1 MAEKRVS
8 VRLSATGGRQVKDAL
23 RGVGE
28 AGQQGFRRLSREMEA
43 ANRRLARFARQATR
57 IARVVGAAAAAAG
70 AALIR
75 SGLQT
80 VDAQAKLAQSLAT
93 TTASVQVLARAAD
106 LSGNSFRELEAGSA
120 RLTRRL
126 SLFAAD
132 GSGPAADAIRRL
144 GLNAAELLALPL
156 DQRIARVTEAIRQNA
171 AASEQAAL
179 FSQLFGDRAFVAFQ
193 RLDPAQL
200 RQANDELRRF
210 GVLVSDADADRIEET
225 NDAISR
231 LGLLWRGLSNQL
243 AVAAAPALQGAAE
256 GLARL
261 GEVGG
266 PIQRVFTGISDAL
279 VLLIDNVGRVAST
292 AAAFAGF
299 LAGRWV
305 AGLAAAA
312 LSVRGLATA
321 LVVLRGA
328 LIRTGIGALIV
339 GAGELIY
346 QFTRLVAATGG
357 IGEALGLLKDA
368 AAEAWDRIALRAGA
382 AWARVEAGWAAA
394 QATIL
399 EGLQGATEAVVGWG
413 NSTVA
418 TFSGA
423 FEAVKATWGALPEA
437 IGDFAFQAANA
448 LIDGVESMIN
458 GVVARINRFIT
469 RLNAALSNLPDW
481 ATGEGGLSIGRLD
494 PVELGGVENPFA
506 GAASAVGD
514 AAGEAFRAAMGRT
527 YVDAPDLFGGMAA
540 DARGRAAGYTEAAG
554 MLTEAAARPMTA
566 WQALKDAVA
575 GAGTDGA
582 AALEA
587 AKDSADRFEDAL
599 GAAGQAATEAGA
611 AASAA
616 APSTERAVTG
626 WQAVTA
632 ALSDYASKAR
642 DIGGDIG
649 QSLVGAFRSAE
660 NAVGEFVKTG
670 KLKVR
675 DLVTSLI
682 ADLAQIAAR
691 RFILGPIAGALGNA
705 LGGAGGL
712 FASVLHAG
720 GMVGAP
726 GPGRMAPAAAFA
738 AATRMHSGGTLGLR
752 HDEVPAILQRGE
764 RVLSRRETRD
774 YDAPRRDHEPAPVV
788 NISIQTRDAESFRQ
802 SRTQVAADI
811 SRAVAMGRRGM

>member
-1 MAEKRVS
+1 MRHWSPKRTECCPARSPLSSSRWLPGGNRRSSRTAAASSAESIARVRLTRSAGKPLPNRPSTAFAARLPFVLTIMRGRVSRRDTYFKGRAAARFTVPADTGGSHMAEKRVS

-80 VDAQAKLAQSLAT
+80 IDAQAKLAQSLAT

-106 LSGNSFRELEAGSA
+106 LSGNTFRELEAGSA

-132 GSGPAADAIRRL
+132 GSGPAADAIGRL
-144 GLNAAELLALPL
+144 GLNAAELLRLPL
-156 DQRIARVTEAIRQNA
+156 DERIARVTEAIRQNA

-231 LGLLWRGLSNQL
+231 LGLIWRGLSNQL
-243 AVAAAPALQGAAE
+243 AVAAAPALQSAAE

-266 PIQRVFTGISDAL
+266 PIQRVFTGLSDAL

-346 QFTRLVAATGG
+346 QFTRLVAAAGG
-357 IGEALGLLKDA
+357 IGEALSLLKDV

-423 FEAVKATWGALPEA
+423 FDAVKATWGALPAA

-458 GVVARINRFIT
+458 GVVARI
-469 RLNAALSNLPDW
+469 
-481 ATGEGGLSIGRLD
+481 G
-494 PVELGGVENPFA
+494 PV
-506 GAASAVGD
+506 
-514 AAGEAFRAAMGRT
+514 
-527 YVDAPDLFGGMAA
+527 
-540 DARGRAAGYTEAAG
+540 AREVW
-554 MLTEAAARPMTA
+554 E
-566 WQALKDAVA
+566 
-575 GAGTDGA
+575 
-582 AALEA
+582 
-587 AKDSADRFEDAL
+587 FEVS
-599 GAAGQAATEAGA
+599 G
-611 AASAA
+611 
-616 APSTERAVTG
+616 
-626 WQAVTA
+626 
-632 ALSDYASKAR
+632 
-642 DIGGDIG
+642 
-649 QSLVGAFRSAE
+649 
-660 NAVGEFVKTG
+660 
-670 KLKVR
+670 LKV
-675 DLVTSLI
+675 V
-682 ADLAQIAAR
+682 
-691 RFILGPIAGALGNA
+691 
-705 LGGAGGL
+705 
-712 FASVLHAG
+712 
-720 GMVGAP
+720 
-726 GPGRMAPAAAFA
+726 
-738 AATRMHSGGTLGLR
+738 
-752 HDEVPAILQRGE
+752 
-764 RVLSRRETRD
+764 
-774 YDAPRRDHEPAPVV
+774 
-788 NISIQTRDAESFRQ
+788 Q
-802 SRTQVAADI
+802 S
-811 SRAVAMGRRGM
+811 

>member
-80 VDAQAKLAQSLAT
+80 IDAQAKLAQSLAT

-132 GSGPAADAIRRL
+132 GSGPAADAIQRL
-144 GLNAAELLALPL
+144 GLNAAELLRLPL

-210 GVLVSDADADRIEET
+210 GVLVSDEDADRIEAT

-243 AVAAAPALQGAAE
+243 AVAAAPALQSAAE

-279 VLLIDNVGRVAST
+279 VLLIDNFGRVAST
-292 AAAFAGF
+292 AAAFAG
-299 LAGRWV
+299 LPRRPLGGGPRRGGAVGPRARHGAGGPAGR
-305 AGLAAAA
+305 ADPH
-312 LSVRGLATA
+312 RH
-321 LVVLRGA
+321 RGA
-328 LIRTGIGALIV
+328 DRRRGRADLPVHAPRGGDRRHRRGARSAEGRGRGGVGPDRAARRRRL
-339 GAGELIY
+339 GAGGG
-346 QFTRLVAATGG
+346 RLG
-357 IGEALGLLKDA
+357 
-368 AAEAWDRIALRAGA
+368 
-382 AWARVEAGWAAA
+382 AA
-394 QATIL
+394 QAGIFD
-399 EGLQGATEAVVGWG
+399 GLQGATEAVVGWG

-423 FEAVKATWGALPEA
+423 FDAVKATWGALPEA

-448 LIDGVESMIN
+448 
-458 GVVARINRFIT
+458 
-469 RLNAALSNLPDW
+469 
-481 ATGEGGLSIGRLD
+481 
-494 PVELGGVENPFA
+494 
-506 GAASAVGD
+506 
-514 AAGEAFRAAMGRT
+514 
-527 YVDAPDLFGGMAA
+527 
-540 DARGRAAGYTEAAG
+540 
-554 MLTEAAARPMTA
+554 
-566 WQALKDAVA
+566 
-575 GAGTDGA
+575 
-582 AALEA
+582 
-587 AKDSADRFEDAL
+587 
-599 GAAGQAATEAGA
+599 
-611 AASAA
+611 
-616 APSTERAVTG
+616 
-626 WQAVTA
+626 
-632 ALSDYASKAR
+632 
-642 DIGGDIG
+642 
-649 QSLVGAFRSAE
+649 
-660 NAVGEFVKTG
+660 
-670 KLKVR
+670 
-675 DLVTSLI
+675 
-682 ADLAQIAAR
+682 
-691 RFILGPIAGALGNA
+691 
-705 LGGAGGL
+705 
-712 FASVLHAG
+712 
-720 GMVGAP
+720 
-726 GPGRMAPAAAFA
+726 
-738 AATRMHSGGTLGLR
+738 
-752 HDEVPAILQRGE
+752 
-764 RVLSRRETRD
+764 
-774 YDAPRRDHEPAPVV
+774 
-788 NISIQTRDAESFRQ
+788 
-802 SRTQVAADI
+802 
-811 SRAVAMGRRGM
+811 

>member
-1 MAEKRVS
+1 MGA
-8 VRLSATGGRQVKDAL
+8 LSATGGRQVKDAL

-80 VDAQAKLAQSLAT
+80 IDAQAKLAQSLAT

-132 GSGPAADAIRRL
+132 GSGPAADAIQRL
-144 GLNAAELLALPL
+144 GLNAAELLRLPL

-210 GVLVSDADADRIEET
+210 GVLVSDDDADRIEET

-243 AVAAAPALQGAAE
+243 AVAAAPALQSAAE

-305 AGLAAAA
+305 AGSPRQRCRCAGSPRRWWCCA
-312 LSVRGLATA
+312 
-321 LVVLRGA
+321 GA

-346 QFTRLVAATGG
+346 QFGRLV
-357 IGEALGLLKDA
+357 K
-368 AAEAWDRIALRAGA
+368 
-382 AWARVEAGWAAA
+382 
-394 QATIL
+394 
-399 EGLQGATEAVVGWG
+399 
-413 NSTVA
+413 
-418 TFSGA
+418 
-423 FEAVKATWGALPEA
+423 
-437 IGDFAFQAANA
+437 
-448 LIDGVESMIN
+448 
-458 GVVARINRFIT
+458 
-469 RLNAALSNLPDW
+469 
-481 ATGEGGLSIGRLD
+481 
-494 PVELGGVENPFA
+494 
-506 GAASAVGD
+506 
-514 AAGEAFRAAMGRT
+514 
-527 YVDAPDLFGGMAA
+527 
-540 DARGRAAGYTEAAG
+540 
-554 MLTEAAARPMTA
+554 
-566 WQALKDAVA
+566 
-575 GAGTDGA
+575 
-582 AALEA
+582 
-587 AKDSADRFEDAL
+587 
-599 GAAGQAATEAGA
+599 
-611 AASAA
+611 
-616 APSTERAVTG
+616 
-626 WQAVTA
+626 
-632 ALSDYASKAR
+632 
-642 DIGGDIG
+642 
-649 QSLVGAFRSAE
+649 
-660 NAVGEFVKTG
+660 
-670 KLKVR
+670 
-675 DLVTSLI
+675 
-682 ADLAQIAAR
+682 
-691 RFILGPIAGALGNA
+691 
-705 LGGAGGL
+705 GAGGFGKAMEL
-712 FASVLHAG
+712 
-720 GMVGAP
+720 
-726 GPGRMAPAAAFA
+726 
-738 AATRMHSGGTLGLR
+738 LG
-752 HDEVPAILQRGE
+752 D
-764 RVLSRRETRD
+764 
-774 YDAPRRDHEPAPVV
+774 
-788 NISIQTRDAESFRQ
+788 
-802 SRTQVAADI
+802 VAADVWDGLGRMLGSFGDDFRAMRRDLEAVWLRLLSFLSRKWAAFLQKIAPTFNAI
-811 SRAVAMGRRGM
+811 SERIGSSLRIDALDPEIYGDFLERSADNAARIADRLRARAAETRTPVPSTA

>member
-80 VDAQAKLAQSLAT
+80 IDAQAKLAQSLAT

-171 AASEQAAL
+171 ASEQAAL

-210 GVLVSDADADRIEET
+210 GVLVRDADADRIEET

-243 AVAAAPALQGAAE
+243 AVAAAPALQSAAE

-305 AGLAAAA
+305 ARMAAAT

-357 IGEALGLLKDA
+357 IGAALGLLKDV

-394 QATIL
+394 QASIY

-418 TFSGA
+418 TFAGA

-458 GVVARINRFIT
+458 GVVDRINRFIT
-469 RLNAALSNLPDW
+469 RLNAALSNLPEW

-514 AAGEAFRAAMGRT
+514 AAGEAFRAAMGRAH
-527 YVDAPDLFGGMAA
+527 VEAPDLFGGMAA
-540 DARGRAAGYTEAAG
+540 DARGRAAGYAEAAG

-566 WQALKDAVA
+566 WRALKDVVA
-575 GAGTDGA
+575 AT
-582 AALEA
+582 
-587 AKDSADRFEDAL
+587 DSADRFEEAL

-611 AASAA
+611 AAGAAAAAA

-632 ALSDYASKAR
+632 ALSDYATKAR
-642 DIGGDIG
+642 SIGGDIG

-660 NAVGEFVKTG
+660 NAVARFVKTG
-670 KLKVR
+670 KLDFR
-675 DLVTSLI
+675 DLVTSLL
-682 ADLAQIAAR
+682 ADLAKLAAR
-691 RFILGPIAGALGNA
+691 RFILGPIAGALSGA
-705 LGGAGGL
+705 LGGLGGKAGGI
-712 FASVLHAG
+712 FADVLHAG
-720 GMVGAP
+720 GRVGAA
-726 GPGRMAPAAAFA
+726 GPARRVPAMAFA
-738 AATRMHSGGTLGLR
+738 DAPRMHSGGMAGLKP
-752 HDEVPAILQRGE
+752 DEVPAILQRGE
-764 RVLSRRETRD
+764 RVLSRRETRA
-774 YDAPRRDHEPAPVV
+774 YDGARGERDAAPIV
-788 NISIQTRDAESFRQ
+788 NVTIQTRDAESFRQ
-802 SRTQVAADI
+802 SRTQVASDI
-811 SRAVAMGRRGM
+811 ARAVAMGRRGM

>member
-80 VDAQAKLAQSLAT
+80 IDAQAKLAQSLAT

-144 GLNAAELLALPL
+144 GLNAAELLRLPL
-156 DQRIARVTEAIRQNA
+156 DDRIARVTEAIRQNA

-193 RLDPAQL
+193 RLDSAQL

-210 GVLVSDADADRIEET
+210 GVLVSDRDADRIEEA

-243 AVAAAPALQGAAE
+243 AVAAAPALQSAAE

-339 GAGELIY
+339 GAGELDY
-346 QFTRLVAATGG
+346 QFTRLVSGAGG
-357 IGEALGLLKDA
+357 FGEAMSLLKDLA
-368 AAEAWDRIALRAGA
+368 VEVWERVRTGASAAGA
-382 AWARVEAGWAAA
+382 AATAMFFDLKADAASGMQSA
-394 QATIL
+394 IDS
-399 EGLQGATEAVVGWG
+399 VVGFG
-413 NSTVA
+413 NTAVN
-418 TFSGA
+418 TFEGA
-423 FEAVKATWGALPEA
+423 FEAVKATWGLLPAA
-437 IGDFAFQAANA
+437 IGDLAFQAANS
-448 LIDGVESMIN
+448 LVNGVEAMLN
-458 GVVARINRFIT
+458 GVVSRINGFISGIKTGLKALGSVRRISVVPYLDLGEIANRFEGAAT
-469 RLNAALSNLPDW
+469 AAGTAAQEAFDQAFEDNALS
-481 ATGEGGLSIGRLD
+481 
-494 PVELGGVENPFA
+494 
-506 GAASAVGD
+506 
-514 AAGEAFRAAMGRT
+514 
-527 YVDAPDLFGGMAA
+527 APDLGLSGAANDALESADLYRGVARDLANSARAPLESWQALREAVRGSDEDGA
-540 DARGRAAGYTEAAG
+540 DALTEATGAAERLETALNEAGRAATG
-554 MLTEAAARPMTA
+554 
-566 WQALKDAVA
+566 
-575 GAGTDGA
+575 
-582 AALEA
+582 
-587 AKDSADRFEDAL
+587 
-599 GAAGQAATEAGA
+599 AGA
-611 AASAA
+611 AATA
-616 APSTERAVTG
+616 TEPDTETTVTG
-626 WQAVTA
+626 WQAVIT
-632 ALSDYASKAR
+632 ALSDYATKAR
-642 DIGGDIG
+642 SIGADIG

-660 NAVGEFVKTG
+660 TAVAQFVKTG
-670 KLKVR
+670 KLDFR
-675 DLVTSLI
+675 DLVTSLM
-682 ADLAQIAAR
+682 ADLAKLAAR
-691 RFILGPIAGALGNA
+691 RFIVGPIANVLSGA
-705 LGGAGGL
+705 LGGAGGI
-712 FASVLHAG
+712 FADVLHAG
-720 GMVGAP
+720 GMVGAA
-726 GPGRMAPAAAFA
+726 GPSRMVPAMAFVAAP
-738 AATRMHSGGTLGLR
+738 RMHSGGAVGLR
-752 HDEVPAILQRGE
+752 PSSGFAGLRPDEVPAILQRGE
-764 RVLSRRETRD
+764 RVLSRSEAQSYGGGGVTV
-774 YDAPRRDHEPAPVV
+774 H
-788 NISIQTRDAESFRQ
+788 IHSRDAAS
-802 SRTQVAADI
+802 
-811 SRAVAMGRRGM
+811 